1 MPGPGFAG
9 DANNFIMGYFTHPN
23 QTPFTGPVFHPMHE
37 VSFDKRETFPMVPP
51 PNNGQPT
58 SIEFQVSSTLG
69 HLVQNTWAKWT
80 FTITLPQEKLQ
91 KYLDK
96 ATENLVG
103 FAADLAVKKSLENI
117 LLHPVQGL
125 SMLNNIELRQNGLTF
140 QNLRTEHLQIQRRE
154 EYNMRDHELQTRL
167 INGGLPAY
175 HFCRVDE
182 STNQPVKDFEL
193 WASRESGPY
202 QNTKRGAIQ
211 AGSKVPGNPVG
222 YNARVPFSSRVV
234 SPTGDVSWRQRDAT
248 YRNTAIGTNTFLL
261 DSRIVI
267 DTRHRLR
274 MDLKTIDNNATG
286 GFVTGY
292 VQGGLGFGLSYT
304 IGEFCRV
311 VEARLNE
318 LYSTLYY
325 EATTA
330 RDPFVFEVEPLG
342 NITTGYA
349 DMEDVIDEAWVRT
362 QVSSLVKDTQ
372 GFVVRVLNRVP
383 SGGAGSILGVV
394 NFQLVWEVRATDT
407 SSTWT
412 TMVDADGVL
421 TTYTGTYQPI
431 LMGAGNN
438 YENNGSPVPSTQ
450 DFALARDQGA
460 QKRLSYYPFL
470 NSQLDGGF
478 NFVGG
483 MHDGY
488 GSIPDQYDDKCQLLR
503 HEWHPGQHWDKFI
516 PTWFH
521 EIGLKDVIAYT
532 PGTLKDR
539 VLALYGGQT
548 FDFPI
553 VLDIPHP
560 FHYKPASSVASLNFV
575 NDLEILLYFNDYRM
589 WIQNYKDVAEFAE
602 FKVDKFS
609 LITQYYN
616 VPRGV
621 WDSNFPLRA
630 QLNYPANDWIM
641 QDKIET
647 IRIKAGDR
655 KTLAFNVNTFDRVA
669 RYFVLSF
676 QPSTFYQSNDSRY
689 MPHVY
694 LDMVHQAWLE
704 ISGDKIGTKIQTD
717 VDVFRKFQERYTQ
730 FSETY
735 SHYPGELIFL
745 PLGFD
750 CDIHNPGGGAMNIRP
765 VSTNLNIMYV
775 VDGDKIKRLYE
786 SGCHYTTNTKGTATQ
801 LQHCKSRFS
810 NGSTY
815 GAIEYNDATQEY
827 VLSVRVRCIALTL
840 NIVTYHNGQ
849 MYSQY

>member
-80 FTITLPQEKLQ
+80 FSITLPRDKLE
-91 KYLDK
+91 KYLNK

-103 FAADLAVKKSLENI
+103 FNADLAVKKSLENI

-175 HFCRVDE
+175 HFCRLDE

-202 QNTKRGAIQ
+202 QNTKRGPIQ
-211 AGSKVPGNPVG
+211 PGSKVPGNPVG
-222 YNARVPFSSRVV
+222 SNARVPHSSRVI
-234 SPTGDVSWRQRDAT
+234 SPAGEVSWRQPVAT

-261 DSRIVI
+261 DSKIVI

-274 MDLKTIDNNATG
+274 LEIRATDAG
-286 GFVTGY
+286 GSIGTAIGY

-304 IGEFCRV
+304 PGEFCRV

-318 LYSTLYY
+318 LYSTMYY
-325 EATTA
+325 EVNAA

-342 NITTGYA
+342 NSTTGYA
-349 DMEDVIDEAWVRT
+349 DMEHVIDEAWVRD
-362 QVSSLVKDTQ
+362 QVSSLVKDSQ

-383 SGGAGSILGVV
+383 NGAVGSVLSIV
-394 NFQLVWEVRATDT
+394 NFQLVWEVRPTDSSIAWT
-407 SSTWT
+407 S
-412 TMVDADGVL
+412 MVDANGVL
-421 TTYTGTYQPI
+421 STVTGTYQPI
-431 LMGAGNN
+431 FLNGSN
-438 YENNGSPVPSTQ
+438 YDNNGSPVPSFT
-450 DFALARDQGA
+450 DFTLARDQGV

-470 NSQLDGGF
+470 NSQLNGGF
-478 NFVGG
+478 KFIGG

-521 EIGLKDVIAYT
+521 EIGLKDVIAYI
-532 PGTLKDR
+532 PGTLKDH